1 VPRSNPSW
9 SRRISAV
16 NVLKIPFLVR
26 LFIRYSDSRIVVTG
40 GMSSC
45 FLEKL
50 YQYEHPR
57 HVAQFDAVV
66 NEVDFIGH
74 WISRHWVKGTFV
86 LRVFG
91 HAVIF
96 FSKPRCR
103 LEAAETEDARAIP
116 ERPCSRLSVLPRSC
130 YVRTR
135 WLGAQHFRA
144 DTYFA
149 QGVVMMIHQGLLLMI
164 PRLSRY

>member
-1 VPRSNPSW
+1 MPRSNQNW

-16 NVLKIPFLVR
+16 YVSKIPFLVC

-40 GMSSC
+40 AMSSC

-66 NEVDFIGH
+66 NEVDFIGY

-86 LRVFG
+86 LRLFG

-96 FSKPRCR
+96 FKNFNVDWRQPKPKMH
-103 LEAAETEDARAIP
+103 
-116 ERPCSRLSVLPRSC
+116 LPSQSDPAPDSQFFRDHVMCEHGGLALNISA
-130 YVRTR
+130 RTR
-135 WLGAQHFRA
+135 ISHKVW
-144 DTYFA
+144 
-149 QGVVMMIHQGLLLMI
+149 
-164 PRLSRY
+164 